1 MSNLNVNSKFN
12 LYKTTSQSETVEN
25 KIEEDTAISFIDSED
40 NEELLQAAIET
51 FSGFLF
57 GDGIFTNA
65 EAEAYV
71 TGENE
76 IAELL
81 KEAKGDRSFVETILD
96 PNKYEREIRAEYE
109 KEHPEYA
116 RVAKDGKKLQEEY
129 DYARAATEKIWLE
142 TNPEPENKYQ
152 KGNGLFGFSQTEEY
166 KQWHKE
172 KEQAL
177 ADFDKDY
184 RYNNPDYDNLAC
196 AQAKNKSLIEIA
208 LGAL

>member
-1 MSNLNVNSKFN
+1 MGNLNVNNKLN
-12 LYKTTSQSETVEN
+12 QYITTSKTEN
-25 KIEEDTAISFIDSED
+25 TQNGVDESTAIDFNIDENS
-40 NEELLQAAIET
+40 EELLKEAIET

-57 GDGIFTNA
+57 GDGIFTNT

-71 TGENE
+71 NGENE

-81 KEAKGDRSFVETILD
+81 REAKGNRGFVETLLD
-96 PNKYEREIRAEYE
+96 PNKYERDIRTEYE

-116 RVAKDGKKLQEEY
+116 RVAKEGKKLQEEY
-129 DYARAATEKIWLE
+129 NDARSATERIWIE
-142 TNPEPENKYQ
+142 SNPEPEQKYQ

-166 KQWHKE
+166 KKWYNE

-177 ADFDKDY
+177 KEFDKEY

-196 AQAKNKSLIEIA
+196 AQLKNKSIIEIA
-208 LGAL
+208 LGSL